1 VAEIRA
7 TRASPAI
14 RATTE
19 PRQTLLPERSAG
31 GCSHRVIG
39 NEPAEGPAHSIPRH
53 VVARRVAGA
62 TSRRRPALTTAHHPC
77 RPAAPARPLS
87 PGRRR
92 DSPWRWER
100 HFWTPRLDAGPDG
113 DGAAAVGRF
122 QEGGAVTVVLS
133 EVSEADRTPRISAQ
147 TADWRLAGAQGAS
160 LGRRQAPRNSGFDG
174 GSVTGRVFAAEAG
187 TVTGQQGP

>member
-1 VAEIRA
+1 MAEIRA

-77 RPAAPARPLS
+77 RSAARPGADEAAPHDAGSVISGLPGSMRAPTATARRPSAGSKTAEPSRSCSARLTGGLGSRRKRPIGDS
-87 PGRRR
+87 PG
-92 DSPWRWER
+92 P
-100 HFWTPRLDAGPDG
+100 TG
-113 DGAAAVGRF
+113 
-122 QEGGAVTVVLS
+122 
-133 EVSEADRTPRISAQ
+133 
-147 TADWRLAGAQGAS
+147 S
-160 LGRRQAPRNSGFDG
+160 LGRRHAPRNPGFG
-174 GSVTGRVFAAEAG
+174 AGSVTGQVFAAEAG
-187 TVTGQQGP
+187 TLTGQRG